1 MKIHLA
7 TDHAGLD
14 LKNAIKAYLIQNSHD
29 VTFHVGPAGSF
40 VASTR

>member
-14 LKNAIKAYLIQNSHD
+14 LKNAIKAYLIEHSHD
-29 VTFHVGPAGSF
+29 VTDNGAHEYDAQDD
-40 VASTR
+40 